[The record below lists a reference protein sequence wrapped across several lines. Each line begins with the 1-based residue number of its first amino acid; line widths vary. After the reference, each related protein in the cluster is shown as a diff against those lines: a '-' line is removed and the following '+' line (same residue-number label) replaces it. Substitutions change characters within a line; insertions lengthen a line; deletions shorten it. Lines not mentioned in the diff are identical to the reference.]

1 MHELVFLKSLI
12 ILLGASAAVVFLLHR
27 IRVPSIVG
35 FLLAGI
41 LLGPH
46 ALGFIQDINTIQTF
60 AEIGVILLLFTIGLE
75 FSLSRFL
82 KMRLEVFGIGGLYV
96 LITVLLTALLSYY
109 WLKNLN
115 TAIFIGFLVAL
126 SSTVIV
132 MKLLSDKG
140 ELDSFHGRISVGILI
155 FQDLCVVLFMLL
167 IPIMSGGGGMSDLIL
182 TFGKAIAIIA
192 IVLFSARWLVPNILH
207 QIVHTKSRELF
218 VITILIMCFGI
229 AFLTSEFG
237 LSLALGAFLA
247 GLVISES
254 EYSHE
259 ATSTILPFR
268 DSFSGLF
275 FVSVGMLM
283 NLSFFTGNLFPIIS
297 LTGGIIL
304 LKSFSGFFSMYLMRR
319 PLRTSIQS
327 SMDLAQVGEFSFVLA
342 VAGLATGVI
351 SDEIYQGFLSASV
364 LTMLLTPFI
373 MQVSPFIS
381 SRLSSQRLL
390 KRLESLKELS
400 GHKEFPKKRSDHVII
415 IGFGLNG
422 RNLARVLREADIPYA
437 VLELDI
443 DTVRNMKKQGEPIY
457 YGDGTKIEV
466 LQKLGIKTA
475 KTLVVAISE
484 PASCRNIVQTARKQN
499 PELSIIAR
507 TRYTAEVDDLLKL
520 GANDVIPEEF
530 ETSIEIFSR
539 VLTQYQ
545 IPKNLIYSY
554 VDMIRKDGYRALRQA
569 GNITGQQLFEKC
581 SFLSHLNFEPF
592 IINAN
597 SPVLGKSI
605 NDLGLRSKTG
615 ATIIAVEHDNQILAG
630 IDPEF
635 TFEIGDTV
643 FIAGKKEDIKKAE
656 TYLTEGI
663 IHG

>member
-12 ILLGASAAVVFLLHR
+12 ILLGASAVVVFLLHR

-46 ALGFIQDINTIQTF
+46 ALGFIQNINTIQTF

-82 KMRLEVFGIGGLYV
+82 KMRMEVFGIGGLYV
-96 LITVLLTALLSYY
+96 LITVLLTALLSYH
-109 WLKNLN
+109 WLQNLN
-115 TAIFIGFLVAL
+115 TAIFMGFLVAL
-126 SSTVIV
+126 SSTAIV

-167 IPIMSGGGGMSDLIL
+167 VPVMSGGGEASDLIF
-182 TFGKAIAIIA
+182 TFGKAIAIIT
-192 IVLFSARWLVPNILH
+192 IVLLSAKWIVPNLLH

-218 VITILIMCFGI
+218 VITILILCFGI
-229 AFLTSEFG
+229 AFLTFEFG

-259 ATSTILPFR
+259 ATSAILPFR
-268 DSFSGLF
+268 DSFNGLF

-283 NLSFFTGNLFPIIS
+283 NLSFFTGNLFPVLS
-297 LTGGIIL
+297 LAGGIIL

-319 PLRTSIQS
+319 PLRTSMQS
-327 SMDLAQVGEFSFVLA
+327 SLNLSQVGEFSFVLA
-342 VAGLATGVI
+342 VAGLNAGVI
-351 SDEIYQGFLSASV
+351 SDDLYQGFLSASV
-364 LTMLLTPFI
+364 LTMLLTPLI
-373 MQVSPFIS
+373 MQTSPFIS
-381 SRLSSQRLL
+381 GRLSSQRLL
-390 KRLESLKELS
+390 KRLENLKEKS
-400 GHKEFPKKRSDHVII
+400 DTKDFPKKRTDHVII
-415 IGFGLNG
+415 VGFGLNG
-422 RNLARVLREADIPYA
+422 KNLARVLREADIPYA

-457 YGDGTKIEV
+457 YGDGTKVEV
-466 LQKLGIKTA
+466 LQKLGIRTA
-475 KTLVVAISE
+475 RTLVVAISD
-484 PASCRNIVQTARKQN
+484 PASCRKIVKLAKKQN

-520 GANDVIPEEF
+520 GADDVIPEEF

-545 IPKNLIYSY
+545 IPRNVIFSY
-554 VDMIRKDGYRALRQA
+554 VDMIRKDGYQVFRQGIA
-569 GNITGQQLFEKC
+569 TTRKQLFEKC
-581 SFLSHLNFEPF
+581 SFLSHFDIEPF
-592 IINAN
+592 IINAD
-597 SPVLGKSI
+597 SPAVDKSI
-605 NDLGLRSKTG
+605 KDLSFRTKTG
-615 ATIIAVEHDNQILAG
+615 TTIIAVERDYQILAG
-630 IDPEF
+630 VDPDF
-635 TFEIGDTV
+635 TFAVGDTV
-643 FIAGKKEDIKKAE
+643 FITGNKEDIKKAE
-656 TYLTEGI
+656 TYLAEGAM
-663 IHG
+663 HG